1 MVLILWL
8 QFLLNSKKS
17 LGGDSKF
24 TDTVK
29 HMLSSRLSIPDCPN
43 CNYRRRYFPLIFN
56 KIICSSYLLF
66 FFFNVILFGGHIK
79 KNANGPFG
87 PLSVF
92 DLTVFCVLLASVP
105 HNKANIFTSRC
116 TCDDCSL
123 SHILT
128 CGIMDAPM
136 AEDLHLKLP
145 LQAEPT
151 RDYLSEVHP
160 PSMSSGSS
168 GSGSAP
174 GSPITIQQHP
184 RLILPQ
190 DGTTT
195 LWVKTVLFAL
205 FYLKRSWLLGH
216 LKLWTLGRRSHKYL
230 SNLLSFMK
238 MLLITKKELQ
248 LCVFKYALLYEQ
260 SVSWFKWFIKGIS
273 S

>member
-1 MVLILWL
+1 
-8 QFLLNSKKS
+8 
-17 LGGDSKF
+17 
-24 TDTVK
+24 
-29 HMLSSRLSIPDCPN
+29 MLSSRLSIPDCPN
-43 CNYRRRYFPLIFN
+43 CNYRRRYFPILFN
-56 KIICSSYLLF
+56 KIICICDKSFLLPYLKMP
-66 FFFNVILFGGHIK
+66 VE
-79 KNANGPFG
+79 KNITFRSFEYPCPHCCCIF
-87 PLSVF
+87 
-92 DLTVFCVLLASVP
+92 LASMP
-105 HNKANIFTSRC
+105 HNKGTIFISRC

-145 LQAEPT
+145 LQAEPP

-195 LWVKTVLFAL
+195 L
-205 FYLKRSWLLGH
+205 
-216 LKLWTLGRRSHKYL
+216 
-230 SNLLSFMK
+230 
-238 MLLITKKELQ
+238 
-248 LCVFKYALLYEQ
+248 
-260 SVSWFKWFIKGIS
+260 
-273 S
+273 

>member
-1 MVLILWL
+1 MS
-8 QFLLNSKKS
+8 QNK
-17 LGGDSKF
+17 GN
-24 TDTVK
+24 
-29 HMLSSRLSIPDCPN
+29 M
-43 CNYRRRYFPLIFN
+43 FN
-56 KIICSSYLLF
+56 
-66 FFFNVILFGGHIK
+66 
-79 KNANGPFG
+79 
-87 PLSVF
+87 
-92 DLTVFCVLLASVP
+92 
-105 HNKANIFTSRC
+105 SRC

-145 LQAEPT
+145 LQAEPP

-195 LWVKTVLFAL
+195 LWVETVVCLHL
-205 FYLKRSWLLGH
+205 SLKCRWILGC
-216 LKLWTLGRRSHKYL
+216 LKLWTFRYRQECKSLTIFSL
-230 SNLLSFMK
+230 MK
-238 MLLITKKELQ
+238 ILFITNV
-248 LCVFKYALLYEQ
+248 CH
-260 SVSWFKWFIKGIS
+260 
-273 S
+273 